1 MAIKTFAEP
10 LHGISIHDY
19 SWVRIHSIRCTT
31 FANREIYKMYFP
43 AFSCIFYTLIALAAI
58 CTNVFHIL
66 HSSQKHLFYFY
77 SNNEKVLKASKG
89 GAKGMV
95 KREKKVRGVG
105 KVEIVGNLK
114 HLHIITF
121 EEAAV
126 KWAKHTR
133 QKRV

>member
-1 MAIKTFAEP
+1 MGTHSFDS
-10 LHGISIHDY
+10 LHDLCKLRN
-19 SWVRIHSIRCTT
+19 VQ
-31 FANREIYKMYFP
+31 
-43 AFSCIFYTLIALAAI
+43 
-58 CTNVFHIL
+58 NVFSSIFL
-66 HSSQKHLFYFY
+66 HFLYINCTRCNLHKCFSYFTQFAKTPSFFY

-95 KREKKVRGVG
+95 EREKKVRGVG

-133 QKRV
+133 QSRV

>member
-1 MAIKTFAEP
+1 M
-10 LHGISIHDY
+10 
-19 SWVRIHSIRCTT
+19 
-31 FANREIYKMYFP
+31 
-43 AFSCIFYTLIALAAI
+43 
-58 CTNVFHIL
+58 
-66 HSSQKHLFYFY
+66 
-77 SNNEKVLKASKG
+77 LKASKG

-95 KREKKVRGVG
+95 EREKKVRGVG

-133 QKRV
+133 QNRV

>member
-1 MAIKTFAEP
+1 MF
-10 LHGISIHDY
+10 
-19 SWVRIHSIRCTT
+19 
-31 FANREIYKMYFP
+31 F
-43 AFSCIFYTLIALAAI
+43 IFYTVRKN
-58 CTNVFHIL
+58 TF
-66 HSSQKHLFYFY
+66 FFFY
-77 SNNEKVLKASKG
+77 SNNEKVLKASKSE
-89 GAKGMV
+89 AKGMV

-133 QKRV
+133 QNRV